1 MVDLGLGEYITQVP
15 STRYPVYTRGNAGE
29 VWPEV
34 AYPLTI
40 TLTRKAGEIASAQA
54 AINAGVITPK
64 DIKDGPTCFGGVFAG
79 YMYLNLSFG
88 RMIAIRTPGTTIE
101 KVMPLTTDQNMRLQN
116 IFQTNR
122 TKPDSEPQNLKVR
135 MENVTYQ

>member
-54 AINAGVITPK
+54 AINAGVITLK
-64 DIKDGPTCFGGVFAG
+64 DIKDGHKLQDIKDQVNYKSPP
-79 YMYLNLSFG
+79 LL
-88 RMIAIRTPGTTIE
+88 
-101 KVMPLTTDQNMRLQN
+101 KVEGLTTRFEIKQG
-116 IFQTNR
+116 F
-122 TKPDSEPQNLKVR
+122 E
-135 MENVTYQ
+135 

>member
-64 DIKDGPTCFGGVFAG
+64 DIQRWPHLFW
-79 YMYLNLSFG
+79 
-88 RMIAIRTPGTTIE
+88 R
-101 KVMPLTTDQNMRLQN
+101 RLRRLHVPEF
-116 IFQTNR
+116 IFWKNDSYPNARNNNR
-122 TKPDSEPQNLKVR
+122 KE
-135 MENVTYQ
+135 

>member
-54 AINAGVITPK
+54 AINAGVITCLLYTSPSPR
-64 DIKDGPTCFGGVFAG
+64 DRTR
-79 YMYLNLSFG
+79 S
-88 RMIAIRTPGTTIE
+88 RMPSSA
-101 KVMPLTTDQNMRLQN
+101 
-116 IFQTNR
+116 
-122 TKPDSEPQNLKVR
+122 
-135 MENVTYQ
+135 

>member
-15 STRYPVYTRGNAGE
+15 STRYPVYTSGNAGE

-54 AINAGVITPK
+54 AINAGIPISKPAHIVNQVCGSGLRAVISGYQS
-64 DIKDGPTCFGGVFAG
+64 IKLLKIPTEFEGTHFNDGLPSSSDT
-79 YMYLNLSFG
+79 L
-88 RMIAIRTPGTTIE
+88 
-101 KVMPLTTDQNMRLQN
+101 
-116 IFQTNR
+116 
-122 TKPDSEPQNLKVR
+122 
-135 MENVTYQ
+135 

>member
-15 STRYPVYTRGNAGE
+15 SNRYPVYTRGNAGE

-54 AINAGVITPK
+54 AINAGVITQK
-64 DIKDGPTCFGGVFAG
+64 DIKDGPTCFGCLRRLHVPEFIFWKNDSYPNA
-79 YMYLNLSFG
+79 
-88 RMIAIRTPGTTIE
+88 GTTIE
-101 KVMPLTTDQNMRLQN
+101 KSDATYYGSEHEAPEY
-116 IFQTNR
+116 IPEQTR
-122 TKPDSEPQNLKVR
+122 
-135 MENVTYQ
+135 

>member
-1 MVDLGLGEYITQVP
+1 MVDLGFGEYITQVP

-54 AINAGVITPK
+54 AINAGVITPCLLYTSPSPR
-64 DIKDGPTCFGGVFAG
+64 DYAA
-79 YMYLNLSFG
+79 S
-88 RMIAIRTPGTTIE
+88 RMPSSA
-101 KVMPLTTDQNMRLQN
+101 
-116 IFQTNR
+116 
-122 TKPDSEPQNLKVR
+122 
-135 MENVTYQ
+135 

>member
-1 MVDLGLGEYITQVP
+1 MVDLGFGEYITQVP

-64 DIKDGPTCFGGVFAG
+64 EILKMAPLALEASTQATC
-79 YMYLNLSFG
+79 
-88 RMIAIRTPGTTIE
+88 T
-101 KVMPLTTDQNMRLQN
+101 
-116 IFQTNR
+116 
-122 TKPDSEPQNLKVR
+122 
-135 MENVTYQ
+135 

>member
-54 AINAGVITPK
+54 AINAGVITLK

-88 RMIAIRTPGTTIE
+88 RMIAIRTP
-101 KVMPLTTDQNMRLQN
+101 
-116 IFQTNR
+116 
-122 TKPDSEPQNLKVR
+122 
-135 MENVTYQ
+135 